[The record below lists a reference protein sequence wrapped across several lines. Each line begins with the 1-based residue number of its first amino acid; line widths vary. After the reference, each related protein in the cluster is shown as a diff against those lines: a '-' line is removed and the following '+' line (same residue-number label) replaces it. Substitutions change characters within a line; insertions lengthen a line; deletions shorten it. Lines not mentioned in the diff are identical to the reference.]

1 MTEPAGTRLRQV
13 NRRQSQIHGQEPTA
27 GQQFC
32 GSLYGS
38 RSKVK
43 FISAELRH
51 IEDYDDIYG
60 ASKTYDIETFKIDGE
75 GSFFGKFW

>member
-1 MTEPAGTRLRQV
+1 MIR
-13 NRRQSQIHGQEPTA
+13 
-27 GQQFC
+27 

-38 RSKVK
+38 KIK

-75 GSFFGKFW
+75 GYFFGKFR